1 MCIRDS
7 TLGTLPPAIAALTPI
22 LAPIFVEVTSVVVLT
37 GISPMD
43 FNNDPQ
49 QQEAFAQAILASLPT
64 EYQDAEVTDIVARIA
79 RRRRLQDGVEVS
91 YTIVVQQDAV
101 IDGGGG
107 LLGDATAA
115 LAAAVKSGAF
125 LQTLIEAAAVAGSSA
140 VLAFQSMSVDEAATL
155 AAIATASITVVVA
168 TPRAVHCCH
177 AVRCAL

>member
-1 MCIRDS
+1 MLFRS
-7 TLGTLPPAIAALTPI
+7 GTLPPAIAALTPI
-22 LAPIFVEVTSVVVLT
+22 FEPMFVEVTSVVVLT

-115 LAAAVKSGAF
+115 LAAAVESGAF

-155 AAIATASITVVVA
+155 AAIAAIATRVPTMTK
-168 TPRAVHCCH
+168 TPRSS
-177 AVRCAL
+177 RRD